1 MKHFFRG
8 GIFNFVMVFLFI
20 FGFTAQSI
28 AKPLIIKLGHGAQP
42 GSTYW
47 AAAEEF
53 GKRANAKLGDKAKI
67 EVYGSAQLGKDIDL
81 LKKLKMGTVEL
92 SELGTVMSSVS
103 DMFGVF
109 EMPYLVKD
117 RNHLRKIRDQ
127 LFWSKIAPTFE
138 PKGYKILALWENGIR
153 HITNNIRPI
162 IGPDDLKDIK
172 LRVPKGV
179 WRVKM
184 FKAYGANPTPMAYSE
199 VFMALQTGVID
210 GEENPLAQIYA
221 AKFQEVQ
228 KYLSLSGHVYNPT
241 VLAAGL
247 KTWNGLPAD
256 VREIIKETALEVQ
269 DFALD
274 YGEKLDRELLVKLK
288 KDLEINEVN
297 KDLFIKG
304 SRAIYEEF
312 DRSVP
317 GGKEL
322 IEQAQALAQ

>member
-1 MKHFFRG
+1 
-8 GIFNFVMVFLFI
+8 
-20 FGFTAQSI
+20 
-28 AKPLIIKLGHGAQP
+28 
-42 GSTYW
+42 
-47 AAAEEF
+47 
-53 GKRANAKLGDKAKI
+53 
-67 EVYGSAQLGKDIDL
+67 
-81 LKKLKMGTVEL
+81 
-92 SELGTVMSSVS
+92 
-103 DMFGVF
+103 
-109 EMPYLVKD
+109 
-117 RNHLRKIRDQ
+117 
-127 LFWSKIAPTFE
+127 
-138 PKGYKILALWENGIR
+138 
-153 HITNNIRPI
+153 
-162 IGPDDLKDIK
+162 
-172 LRVPKGV
+172 
-179 WRVKM
+179 
-184 FKAYGANPTPMAYSE
+184 
-199 VFMALQTGVID
+199 MALQTGVID

-256 VREIIKETALEVQ
+256 VRKIIKETALEVQ

-304 SRAIYEEF
+304 SKAIYEEF